1 MPSWSLWKVKRGG
14 GVARVRAV
22 EGLGNLLGRKD
33 ILNSG
38 GLSRML
44 VDHKDCAVLT
54 TGKVITL
61 GMTLGVDR
69 GPAQNGGDGGWMRSV
84 WMQSGLGW

>member
-1 MPSWSLWKVKRGG
+1 
-14 GVARVRAV
+14 
-22 EGLGNLLGRKD
+22 
-33 ILNSG
+33 
-38 GLSRML
+38 ML

-69 GPAQNGGDGGWMRSV
+69 GPAQMGEMEMDAICMDAEWA
-84 WMQSGLGW
+84 GLVNSADSLYR